1 MDIVFIV
8 VAAVVGIVIGAIVA
22 RVLTSANDKQASN
35 NIATLKKNAESEA
48 KEIVENAKSKAENIA
63 SKARLEAQEEAIKY
77 REKVDEENRDR
88 LNEIRNSESRINQR
102 EDSLNKRSENLDK
115 REEQIDSLSSEVDKK
130 NEEADALLVNVQERL
145 EKVSGMSREQAKD
158 ALLDSVKEDV
168 VAKEAA
174 IIRESETRAKS
185 EADKNARMILSV
197 AIQRLASE
205 HTQNSTVTSVTIPND
220 DIKGRIIG
228 REGRN
233 IRTFEQV
240 TGTSLGIDDS
250 PEVVSIS
257 CHDPVR
263 RAIGVL
269 TMENLVADGRI
280 HPAKIEELFD
290 KATRSINEKMN
301 EAAESAA
308 FETGIHDIH
317 PELMATL
324 GRLLYRT
331 SFSQNVLEH
340 SIEVAHLSA
349 MMASELGLDPK
360 PAKRAGLLHD
370 IGKAIDHESE
380 GSHALIGGE
389 LAKKYGEPPE
399 ICHAISAHHG
409 DIEPNTVLDVLVQAA
424 DAVSASR
431 PGARKESL
439 ENYIKRLEQLE
450 EIANSHEG
458 VEKTFAMQAG
468 REVRVMVD
476 PGKIDDNHAVVLAH
490 DIASEIE
497 DQAQYPG
504 QVKVI
509 VIRESRATEIAK

>member
-22 RVLTSANDKQASN
+22 RVVSSASDKQSSN

-63 SKARLEAQEEAIKY
+63 SKARLEAQEEALKY

-88 LNEIRNSESRINQR
+88 LNEIRSSESRINQR

-115 REEQIDSLSSEVDKK
+115 REEQIDCLSAEVDKK
-130 NEEADALLVNVQERL
+130 NEKADSLLLDVQERL
-145 EKVSGMSREQAKD
+145 EKVSGMSKDQAKG

-174 IIRESETRAKS
+174 IIRESESRAKA

-301 EAAESAA
+301 DAAESAA

-331 SFSQNVLEH
+331 SFSQNVLNH
-340 SIEVAHLSA
+340 SIEVAHLAA

-389 LAKKYGEPPE
+389 LAKKYGEAPE
-399 ICHAISAHHG
+399 IVHAISAHHG
-409 DIEPNTVLDVLVQAA
+409 DIEPNTVLDVLIQAA

-497 DQAQYPG
+497 EQAQYPG

>member
-1 MDIVFIV
+1 MDALLIVG
-8 VAAVVGIVIGAIVA
+8 VAILGIILGAIAFKVISGVVSKGA
-22 RVLTSANDKQASN
+22 VD
-35 NIATLKKNAESEA
+35 NIATLKETAQAEA
-48 KEIVENAKSKAENIA
+48 DEILENARNKAENI
-63 SKARLEAQEEAIKY
+63 KREANLAAKDEAIEY
-77 REKVDEENRDR
+77 RQEVEAENKERQKELR
-88 LNEIRNSESRINQR
+88 ATENRINQR
-102 EDSLNKRSENLDK
+102 EESLDKRSNTLDK
-115 REEQIDSLSSEVDKK
+115 REEKLSKQASELDERENEIDETLDDLKG
-130 NEEADALLVNVQERL
+130 QL
-145 EKVSGMSREQAKD
+145 EKVSQMTRDEAREH
-158 ALLDSVKEDV
+158 LLTSLKEDV
-168 VAKEAA
+168 VDDSAA
-174 IIRESETRAKS
+174 IIRDEEAKCKA
-185 EADKNARMILSV
+185 ECDKNARRILSV

-205 HTQNSTVTSVTIPND
+205 HTSTATVTTVPIPND

-250 PEVVSIS
+250 PEVVTIS

-280 HPAKIEELFD
+280 HPAKIEELYD
-290 KATRSINEKMN
+290 KAERTIVENMRD
-301 EAAESAA
+301 AAEQAS

-331 SFSQNVLEH
+331 SYSQNVLQH
-340 SIEVAHLSA
+340 SVEVAHVAGIL
-349 MMASELGLDPK
+349 ASELGLDPTQ
-360 PAKRAGLLHD
+360 AKRAGLLHD
-370 IGKAIDHESE
+370 IGKAVDHESE

-389 LAKKYGEPPE
+389 LVKKYGEKPE
-399 ICHAISAHHG
+399 IVHAIQAHHE
-409 DIEPNTVLDVLVQAA
+409 DVEPNTVLDVIIQAA

-431 PGARKESL
+431 PGARKESI
-439 ENYIKRLEQLE
+439 ENYAKRLEKLE

-458 VEKTFAMQAG
+458 VEKTYAMQAG

-476 PGKIDDNHAVVLAH
+476 PGSIDEDHATVLAH
-490 DIASEIE
+490 DIAKEIE
-497 DQAQYPG
+497 ETTQYPG

-509 VIRESRATEIAK
+509 VIRETRACDIAK

>member
-1 MDIVFIV
+1 MDLVFIIVAAIVGIAIGFVVCKV
-8 VAAVVGIVIGAIVA
+8 VANATDKGAA
-22 RVLTSANDKQASN
+22 D
-35 NIATLKKNAESEA
+35 NIAAMKKTAESEA
-48 KEIVENAKSKAENIA
+48 SEIIENARSKAENIK
-63 SKARLEAQEEAIKY
+63 SKAKLEAKEEALKF
-77 REKVDEENRDR
+77 KEEIEAENKERT
-88 LNEIRNSESRINQR
+88 NEIRKSENRINQR
-102 EDSLNKRSENLDK
+102 EESLNKRSDSLDK
-115 REEQIDSLSSEVDKK
+115 REELISTLTKEVEEKNEHADELLSS
-130 NEEADALLVNVQERL
+130 VQTQL
-145 EKVSGMSREQAKD
+145 EKVSGMSKSEAKSE
-158 ALLDSVKEDV
+158 LLNSVKEEV
-168 VAKEAA
+168 VAEEAT
-174 IIRESETRAKS
+174 IIRDS
-185 EADKNARMILSV
+185 EARVKQECDKNARMILSV

-205 HTQNSTVTSVTIPND
+205 HTQTATVTSVNIPND

-240 TGTSLGIDDS
+240 TGTALNIDDS

-280 HPAKIEELFD
+280 HPAKIEELYD
-290 KATRSINEKMN
+290 KATRLVNEKMA
-301 EAAESAA
+301 EAADQAC
-308 FETGIHDIH
+308 FETGIHNLH
-317 PELMATL
+317 PELVAIL

-331 SFSQNVLEH
+331 SYSQNVLSH
-340 SIEVAHLSA
+340 SIEVAHLAA
-349 MMASELGLDPK
+349 MMATELGLDPK

-389 LAKKYGEPPE
+389 LAKKYGEKPE
-399 ICHAISAHHG
+399 IVHAIQAHHA
-409 DIEPNTVLDVLVQAA
+409 DIEPNTVLDVLIQAA
-424 DAVSASR
+424 DAISASR

-450 EIANSHEG
+450 EIANSHDG
-458 VEKTFAMQAG
+458 VERTFAMQAG

-476 PGKIDDNHAVVLAH
+476 PGQVDDNHATVLAH
-490 DIASEIE
+490 DIAKEIE
-497 DQAQYPG
+497 EKAQYPG